1 MNEKNGR
8 WVNLWIDGWVSK
20 WVINGCVDRQM
31 HKWMGRWV
39 DGYMNGCIYVHTHT
53 RIYTHTYLGADKC
66 LHRDY
71 HFTLVLHLWSNE
83 AFNTLGQ
90 INKHLLKDNGS
101 SSMGKTTTRTIIEL
115 WGIRP
120 HISTGQQRR
129 CSLQFTYFKV
139 TGWRRGHEASYL
151 TEVMDVR
158 VPKSQVLCVLSHLAQ
173 GCGWLYVS
181 ARILK

>member
-1 MNEKNGR
+1 MD
-8 WVNLWIDGWVSK
+8 I
-20 WVINGCVDRQM
+20 
-31 HKWMGRWV
+31 WM
-39 DGYMNGCIYVHTHT
+39 DTYMYTHT
-53 RIYTHTYLGADKC
+53 RIYIHTHTYLGADKC
-66 LHRDY
+66 LDRDY

-90 INKHLLKDNGS
+90 INEHLLKDNRS
-101 SSMGKTTTRTIIEL
+101 SSMGKATTRTIIEL

-120 HISTGQQRR
+120 HISTGQQGR

-158 VPKSQVLCVLSHLAQ
+158 VPKSQILCVLSHLAQ
-173 GCGWLYVS
+173 WCGWLYVS